1 MADVE
6 TTQPVVNDGGDSI
19 IDDGEEAES
28 KVPCLRA
35 SRVMLRSHPIFFSRR
50 SC

>member
-6 TTQPVVNDGGDSI
+6 TTHPPMTTSDTI

-28 KVPCLRA
+28 KARHSA
-35 SRVMLRSHPIFFSRR
+35 ART
-50 SC
+50 